1 MPRRKILLST
11 GSTNYRPPLERSKSA
26 PKLTM
31 IEENLGEEDEEFSE
45 DYKKIAAFTVKGCV
59 RVLKHCDSV
68 SSLIDKRLA
77 LRQRLAETSGL
88 RIPPRIDDNEEE
100 MEEIEEQENRI
111 NEYPGGEEME
121 EQHIDEK
128 NNRILEDLPPDS
140 EHKDDD
146 LSWFRRTDIQNDI
159 IPLDSDEGSLSSGCE
174 SASTFNSAEE
184 QTPTEETNKP
194 EPEFKVG
201 GTVLSSIDRLT
212 NCTDVRKYCGLKH
225 HLRMCQEIPD
235 AEEVSL
241 IPVGETP
248 SDFSSLKVFKKRA
261 EKDSC
266 IYDCTDGTESNE
278 REEKEETGSA
288 YSDESGYDEL
298 IEGTNNDDSPSPISK
313 IVLV

>member
-1 MPRRKILLST
+1 
-11 GSTNYRPPLERSKSA
+11 
-26 PKLTM
+26 M

-45 DYKKIAAFTVKGCV
+45 DYRKMAAFTVKGCV
-59 RVLKHCDSV
+59 RVLRHCDSA
-68 SSLIDKRLA
+68 SALIGKRLA

-88 RIPPRIDDNEEE
+88 RIPPRIEDKDEEV
-100 MEEIEEQENRI
+100 EEREEHERRVQNYDED
-111 NEYPGGEEME
+111 EDEECL
-121 EQHIDEK
+121 DEK
-128 NNRILEDLPPDS
+128 SNRILELTSDNEP
-140 EHKDDD
+140 KDDD
-146 LSWFRRTDIQNDI
+146 LSWFRRSDIPADM

-174 SASTFNSAEE
+174 SASTFNSTEE
-184 QTPTEETNKP
+184 QTPTEETSKP

-241 IPVGETP
+241 IPVGETH

-266 IYDCTDGTESNE
+266 IYDCTDGSVENNE
-278 REEKEETGSA
+278 REETGSA
-288 YSDESGYDEL
+288 CSDESGYDEL
-298 IEGTNNDDSPSPISK
+298 IDCTNNDDSPSPISK